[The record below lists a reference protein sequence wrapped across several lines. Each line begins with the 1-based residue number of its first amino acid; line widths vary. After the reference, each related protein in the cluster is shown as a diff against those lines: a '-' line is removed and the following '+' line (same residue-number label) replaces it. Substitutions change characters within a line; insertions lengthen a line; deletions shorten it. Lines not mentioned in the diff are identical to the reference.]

1 MTGNGSNGK
10 HHVTETPDVSHIK
23 NVDVTYEHSDV
34 SIGGIL
40 KFIIGLLVLGVAVH
54 LLMWGMFRAL
64 DAQEGKTDPKRGPM
78 ALTEKER
85 LPPEPRLQAAPGYTV
100 EGKNLELKEPQA
112 ELKVVQEKWKDVLEK
127 GPIDEKGQRYG
138 MPIEEAKKKLVEQGS
153 PVREQKA
160 EGRKQ

>member
-10 HHVTETPDVSHIK
+10 QHVTETPDVSHIK
-23 NVDVTYEHSDV
+23 NVHVTYEHSDV
-34 SIGGIL
+34 SVGGIL
-40 KFIIGLLVLGVAVH
+40 KFIIGLLVMGVAVY

-64 DAQEGKTDPKRGPM
+64 DTQENPNPGPM

-85 LPPEPRLQAAPGYTV
+85 LPPEPRLQSAPGYSV
-100 EGKNLELKEPQA
+100 EGQNLELKAPEA

-138 MPIEEAKKKLVEQGS
+138 MPIEEAKKKIVEQGL
-153 PVREQKA
+153 PVRK
-160 EGRKQ
+160 

>member
-10 HHVTETPDVSHIK
+10 QHVTETPDVSHIK

-40 KFIIGLLVLGVAVH
+40 KFIIGLLVMAIAVH

-64 DAQEGKTDPKRGPM
+64 DAQEEKTDQKRGPM

-85 LPPEPRLQAAPGYTV
+85 LPPGPRLQAAPGYTV
-100 EGKNLELKEPQA
+100 EGQNLELKEPEA
-112 ELKVVQEKWKDVLEK
+112 ERKIVQEKWKDVLEQ
-127 GPIDEKGQRYG
+127 GPVDEKGQRYG
-138 MPIEEAKKKLVEQGS
+138 MPIEEAKKKIVEQGGS
-153 PVREQKA
+153 RRQ
-160 EGRKQ
+160 